1 RVSNSNRQKIESYLA
16 IKCGITLGPANVA
29 QKDYINSF
37 DTVVWDISAN
47 TGYNYDVAGIGKD
60 SISDLNQKQ
69 SKTLNSINGVTI
81 GLGGIY
87 TTNSA
92 NPNEF
97 EDDGDFLVWG
107 NNNAALSGTNSNTIS
122 IASGITT
129 SVIRMDRK
137 WKIVENTEVAGG
149 DIETVFVG
157 IPTTAFSAFS
167 KTANEEYAL
176 IIADNPT
183 FANGNIIDVIPLAI
197 NTDSQTGN
205 PILDQNGNEIY
216 KTWYNFNGTKY
227 FTFGK
232 VPRFSENHSITIN
245 SGDYLVGEVPMNLN
259 ADSFAVSAWVKCSPS
274 ANTRTIMAKGSKL
287 QLRLN
292 TSSQVEVTL
301 DDLASAKFTSNTAI
315 TDDYWHQIT
324 FVYKSGTIFLYIDG
338 VLDHT
343 ENDVVAPSPNFNHF
357 SVGAVYDDKNT
368 IFNPFLGEIDEIYI
382 WNQAL
387 TEEQVKYLMN
397 QEVERFDVS
406 GTDYVTGKVIPYN
419 VASNGVASIPWSDL
433 EVYYNFNSF
442 YGSTVEGLSDSRQF
456 LRLKHLDKDKML
468 LTDQTAPLP
477 YVTLADGVWDDS
489 ATWSNS
495 TDQRIPNSLSLD
507 GFTMIDWNIVDLNH
521 NISSGDRDIYV
532 LGLKNN
538 MGTLTIADPNENLDE
553 ANSGQA
559 LNVTHY
565 LEIDGVIDL
574 IGESQLVQ
582 TEGSILDNDSGG
594 YIERDQQ
601 GTANG
606 FNYNYWSSSVGP
618 ISGNTTTRGTG
629 ISSSNTVHT
638 ISGVLLDGTNSA
650 VYQNLIFSPYQDAA
664 NSSSTTP
671 RTVSTYWMYKF
682 YGEVDNY
689 NAWESIDETSSLLPG
704 EGYTMKGTSG
714 AADILND
721 FQNYVFK
728 GKPNNGDITLTLDK
742 STGDV
747 QRLIGN
753 PYPSAIDA
761 TEFILDNM
769 SIADGGNNETGTIFN
784 GALYFWDHFGEENSH
799 NLSDYVGGYAT
810 RNLTGGVAAISDDN
824 LINNTSN
831 NGGPA
836 IGTKVPG
843 PYIPVNQ
850 GFLVSTALD
859 GFNNDQGV
867 PISNVD
873 GGNIVFKNSQRVFAR
888 ESTENSVFMR
898 SVEDNSS
905 NTYFDDTKR
914 IRLMYDS
921 PKGYHR
927 QILLGKN
934 QNTTNGFDL
943 GYDAFIADI
952 NEEDMYWIFDGGKFV
967 IQSVNNFDIIQEFP
981 IGIIINESGLARI
994 KVDTLENIDSSLTIH
1009 IRDNYTN
1016 QTHHINEDPF
1026 EIYLE
1031 AGTYED
1037 RFELVFQEQTMSVS
1051 DKTKLEKEITVYYD
1065 SNFAEVRI
1073 NNKNNI
1079 QIFGIS
1085 LYNTLGQR
1093 ILELDHLSNNISL
1106 SNVNLGVY
1114 ILYLNTEKGPLSKK
1128 ILIN

>member
-1 RVSNSNRQKIESYLA
+1 
-16 IKCGITLGPANVA
+16 
-29 QKDYINSF
+29 
-37 DTVVWDISAN
+37 
-47 TGYNYDVAGIGKD
+47 
-60 SISDLNQKQ
+60 
-69 SKTLNSINGVTI
+69 
-81 GLGGIY
+81 
-87 TTNSA
+87 
-92 NPNEF
+92 
-97 EDDGDFLVWG
+97 
-107 NNNAALSGTNSNTIS
+107 
-122 IASGITT
+122 
-129 SVIRMDRK
+129 
-137 WKIVENTEVAGG
+137 
-149 DIETVFVG
+149 
-157 IPTTAFSAFS
+157 
-167 KTANEEYAL
+167 
-176 IIADNPT
+176 
-183 FANGNIIDVIPLAI
+183 
-197 NTDSQTGN
+197 
-205 PILDQNGNEIY
+205 
-216 KTWYNFNGTKY
+216 
-227 FTFGK
+227 
-232 VPRFSENHSITIN
+232 
-245 SGDYLVGEVPMNLN
+245 
-259 ADSFAVSAWVKCSPS
+259 
-274 ANTRTIMAKGSKL
+274 
-287 QLRLN
+287 
-292 TSSQVEVTL
+292 
-301 DDLASAKFTSNTAI
+301 
-315 TDDYWHQIT
+315 
-324 FVYKSGTIFLYIDG
+324 
-338 VLDHT
+338 
-343 ENDVVAPSPNFNHF
+343 
-357 SVGAVYDDKNT
+357 
-368 IFNPFLGEIDEIYI
+368 
-382 WNQAL
+382 
-387 TEEQVKYLMN
+387 
-397 QEVERFDVS
+397 
-406 GTDYVTGKVIPYN
+406 
-419 VASNGVASIPWSDL
+419 
-433 EVYYNFNSF
+433 
-442 YGSTVEGLSDSRQF
+442 
-456 LRLKHLDKDKML
+456 
-468 LTDQTAPLP
+468 
-477 YVTLADGVWDDS
+477 
-489 ATWSNS
+489 
-495 TDQRIPNSLSLD
+495 
-507 GFTMIDWNIVDLNH
+507 DWNIVDLNH

-532 LGLKNN
+532 LGLRNN
-538 MGTLTIADPNENLDE
+538 TGTLTIADPNENLDE
-553 ANSGQA
+553 TNSGQA

-574 IGESQLVQ
+574 VGESQLVQ
-582 TEGSILDNDSGG
+582 TAGSILDTDSGG

-952 NEEDMYWIFDGGKFV
+952 NEEDMYWIFDSGKFV

-1031 AGTYED
+1031 TGTYDD